1 MQSRGLTN
9 HEVARVDSSQYIAAV
24 ALPRRLRLTPWRV
37 ENAADPRPEGNPMR
51 HNGRPALRASRLKA
65 NQFTL
70 YPGERITIE
79 CPDCGTWR
87 PVDRGMVRPH
97 RLTDHGREAERK
109 DKGGRGRDERCPGSA
124 QRFVIDINAAQW
136 MERVQ
141 EANREAGGRR
151 SNKVIRKPKVAV
163 APPVSR
169 LGSIAAAQPK
179 RADLRLV
186 TVERARADAAGHRIG
201 CTVCTGYVRCETG
214 LELEVR
220 LAETEASWTLAREQQ
235 GRREKEEFAVE
246 QVLTADRG
254 QQRIAGWRR
263 VGPAMTRT
271 DAEREVERAH
281 ADFADHRKDCPACAG
296 TARCEVGRRKDA
308 RMGQAEAAWKQIAA

>member
-1 MQSRGLTN
+1 
-9 HEVARVDSSQYIAAV
+9 
-24 ALPRRLRLTPWRV
+24 
-37 ENAADPRPEGNPMR
+37 MR
-51 HNGRPALRASRLKA
+51 HNGRPALRASRLNA

-70 YPGERITIE
+70 HPGERITIE
-79 CPDCGTWR
+79 CPDCRTWR

-109 DKGGRGRDERCPGSA
+109 DKRGRGRDERCQGSA
-124 QRFVIDINAAQW
+124 QRFVVDITVAQW
-136 MERVQ
+136 VERVQ

-151 SNKVIRKPKVAV
+151 SNKVIRKPKVGA
-163 APPVSR
+163 AAPVSR
-169 LGSIAAAQPK
+169 IGSIAKAQPK

-186 TVERARADAAGHRIG
+186 TVERARAAAAGHRMG

-214 LELEVR
+214 RELEVR

-235 GRREKEEFAVE
+235 GRRETEERDVE

-271 DAEREVERAH
+271 DAERELERAH
-281 ADFADHRKDCPACAG
+281 ADFSDHRNGCTACTG
-296 TARCEVGRRKDA
+296 TVRCEVGRRKDA
-308 RMGQAEAAWKQIAA
+308 RLGRAEAAWKQVAA